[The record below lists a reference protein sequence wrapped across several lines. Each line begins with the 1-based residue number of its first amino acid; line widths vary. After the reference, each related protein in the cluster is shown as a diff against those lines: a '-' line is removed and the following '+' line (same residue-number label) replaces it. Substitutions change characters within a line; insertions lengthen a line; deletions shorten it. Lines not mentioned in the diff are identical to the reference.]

1 MANKDD
7 GGLPP
12 EAFERKASL
21 SMRLVADS
29 GYESTEAHRVSADQW
44 ARILKIANEP
54 ARSNGEG

>member
-1 MANKDD
+1 MTQGGD

-29 GYESTEAHRVSADQW
+29 GYESTESHRVSADQW
-44 ARILKIANEP
+44 ARIVKIANEP
-54 ARSNGEG
+54 ASSNGEG